1 MVWKLEK
8 SHSSIVYFVKWIP
21 KIEIMMSLA
30 AIQLQFEFDSVAKFF
45 ELPLNHL
52 DFLLYAWLV
61 VVRVVCRYL
70 NIVQEV
76 ELQVWNHWN
85 DVTRADCLVQLNSH
99 GITNYIIF
107 KKVWKVSYDAMI
119 AKLHG

>member
-1 MVWKLEK
+1 
-8 SHSSIVYFVKWIP
+8 
-21 KIEIMMSLA
+21 MMSLA

-76 ELQVWNHWN
+76 ELQVWNH
-85 DVTRADCLVQLNSH
+85 
-99 GITNYIIF
+99 
-107 KKVWKVSYDAMI
+107 
-119 AKLHG
+119 